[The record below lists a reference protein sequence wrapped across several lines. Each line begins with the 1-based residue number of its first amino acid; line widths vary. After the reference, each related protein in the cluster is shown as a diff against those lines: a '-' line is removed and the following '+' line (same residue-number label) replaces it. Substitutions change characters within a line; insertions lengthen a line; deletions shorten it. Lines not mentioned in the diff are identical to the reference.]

1 MAMSSAQVGAGVVRI
16 LEGRVAEILNA
27 RELVINIGSDKGVT
41 RRMKFAVLA
50 DAPKEVH
57 DPETGELL
65 DTVVKEKVRVEAVE
79 VRPRITICRTYRTTT
94 TRIIGGEYVDYFRRQ
109 HREES
114 KETETLKAADAS
126 YLEPLSPQQSYV
138 KINDRVVTVVD

>member
-1 MAMSSAQVGAGVVRI
+1 
-16 LEGRVAEILNA
+16 
-27 RELVINIGSDKGVT
+27 
-41 RRMKFAVLA
+41 
-50 DAPKEVH
+50 
-57 DPETGELL
+57 
-65 DTVVKEKVRVEAVE
+65 VRVEAVE